1 MDYISISNTRKDMDI
16 RINYI
21 RLKNFKGARDAEYRF
36 DGGNARIEGGNGSGK
51 STVFDAF
58 TWLLFGKD
66 RMDQTTEKFELK
78 TIDPGTG
85 ETIPN
90 LEHWVEAELTINGSK
105 TVIRRC
111 WLENWVKPT
120 GETEVVLKGHKSV
133 FIVDGV
139 DVGTKRAYDSVVA
152 QWIGEGM
159 FKLLTNPLY
168 FIDNRYTAWEP
179 RRKALL
185 GLVKDSEGRQKV
197 AEDFADLIAEM
208 EGRPLELFRKMV
220 ADGKRA
226 QKERLKECQGR
237 IAGML
242 DSLPEEVDAKQ
253 LDAAEESLKAE
264 RDEKLAGVEGKLKE
278 IDIALADMS
287 EDVKRRKADASVIYG
302 QITALQLKMEDFLAE
317 GKKVAQKE
325 SQARLQRIDE
335 ASRGCE
341 IVKDRIAR
349 TEDRLKMSEAE
360 LAGLR
365 EDRARKAEELRMLGE
380 AHKVAKSRAF
390 EYVPDT
396 VCPACGQELPPERVE
411 EARAR
416 ALEVFNAQLKAE
428 VEGIIA
434 KATQIKAAV
443 GVIDKSIEG
452 LEESIRKQ
460 KDGLAMDRT
469 AFKAGEMKLK
479 AARAERMEEPDEAEA
494 RLRKTPEYIAMNVEL
509 LGLQSKVNA
518 VTKGSP
524 DNGALVLEKNRLED
538 EKDAIVAAFN
548 VSLAPVTRQRWLNE
562 ERKRQLKLIEE
573 KEREQM
579 GYADELARLERL
591 EFRIQE
597 YIKAD
602 IGAVEES
609 INSLFRVARWKMF
622 DRTIDG
628 GIVEMC
634 EVTNKDGVPYQS
646 MNDAMKVQCGM
657 DVIRV
662 FGEANRCYAPVFID
676 NAEGVICKD
685 FGVPA
690 QVIRLCVKD
699 REGLEVIPE

>member
-1 MDYISISNTRKDMDI
+1 MDI
-16 RINYI
+16 RINYL
-21 RLKNFKGARDAEYRF
+21 RLKNFKGCRDAEYRF
-36 DGGNARIEGGNGSGK
+36 DGGNVRIEGPNGSGK

-66 RMDQTTEKFELK
+66 SKDQTTEKFELK
-78 TIDPGTG
+78 TIDPETG

-90 LEHWVEAELTINGSK
+90 LEHWVEAELLIDGNK

-120 GETEVVLKGHKSV
+120 GETDVVLKGHKSV

-159 FKLLTNPLY
+159 FKLLTNPLF
-168 FIDNRYTAWEP
+168 FIDGRYTAWEP

-185 GLVKDSEGRQKV
+185 GLVKESEGRKKV
-197 AEDFADLIAEM
+197 AEEFADLIAEM
-208 EGRPLELFRKMV
+208 QGRPLELFRKMV
-220 ADGKRA
+220 ADGRRA
-226 QKERLKECQGR
+226 QKERLKECQGK

-242 DSLPEEVDAKQ
+242 DAMPEEVDEKALDETEAK
-253 LDAAEESLKAE
+253 LAEIRDAKLAEV
-264 RDEKLAGVEGKLKE
+264 DEKLKR
-278 IDIALADMS
+278 IDGALADMS
-287 EDVKRRKADASVIYG
+287 EDVKRRKEEASRIYG
-302 QITALQLKMEDFLAE
+302 EMTALQLKMEDFLSE
-317 GKKVAQKE
+317 GKKTAQIE
-325 SQARLQRIDE
+325 SKARLQRIDE
-335 ASRGCE
+335 ASLGCE
-341 IVKDRIAR
+341 ITKERIERAEER
-349 TEDRLKMSEAE
+349 IQVSENE

-365 EDRARKAEELRMLGE
+365 QDRAKKAEELRMLGE
-380 AHKVAKSRAF
+380 AHKAAKAKAF
-390 EYVPDT
+390 DYVPET
-396 VCPACGQELPPERVE
+396 VCPACGQELPAERIE
-411 EARAR
+411 EARKR
-416 ALEVFNAQLKAE
+416 AQDVFNAQIRTE
-428 VEGIIA
+428 VEGIIG
-434 KATQIKAAV
+434 KATQIKDAV
-443 GVIDKSIEG
+443 AILDRSIAG
-452 LEESIRKQ
+452 LEDSIRKQ
-460 KDGLAMDRT
+460 KDDLGMDKT
-469 AFKAGEMKLK
+469 ALKAGELKLK
-479 AARAERMEEPDEAEA
+479 AAKAERVDDPAEVEEG
-494 RLRKTPEYIAMNVEL
+494 LRKTQEYVRMSVEL
-509 LGLQSKVNA
+509 LGLQSKVNG

-538 EKDAIVAAFN
+538 EKDEIVADFN
-548 VSLAPVTRQRWLNE
+548 RELAPVTRQRVLAG
-562 ERKRQLKLIEE
+562 ERERQSKLIEA

-622 DRTIDG
+622 DKTIDG

-634 EVTNKDGVPYQS
+634 EVTSKDGVPYQS

-676 NAEGVICKD
+676 NAEGVIERN
-685 FGVPA
+685 FGVRS
-690 QVIRLCVKD
+690 QVIRLCVLD
-699 REGLEVIPE
+699 RDGLEVINE

>member
-1 MDYISISNTRKDMDI
+1 MDI
-16 RINYI
+16 RINYL
-21 RLKNFKGARDAEYRF
+21 RLKNFKGCRDAEYRF
-36 DGGNARIEGGNGSGK
+36 DGGNVRIEGPNGSGK

-66 RMDQTTEKFELK
+66 SKDQTTEKFELK
-78 TIDPGTG
+78 TIDPEMG

-90 LEHWVEAELTINGSK
+90 LEHWVEAELLIDGNK

-120 GETEVVLKGHKSV
+120 GETDVVLKGHKSV

-159 FKLLTNPLY
+159 FKLLTNPLF
-168 FIDNRYTAWEP
+168 FIDGRYTAWEP

-185 GLVKDSEGRQKV
+185 GLVKESEGRKKV
-197 AEDFADLIAEM
+197 AEEFADLIEEM
-208 EGRPLELFRKMV
+208 QGRPLELFRKMV
-220 ADGKRA
+220 ADGRRA
-226 QKERLKECQGR
+226 QKERLKECQGK

-242 DSLPEEVDAKQ
+242 DAMPEEVDEKALDETEAK
-253 LDAAEESLKAE
+253 LAEIRDAKLAEA
-264 RDEKLAGVEGKLKE
+264 DEKLKR
-278 IDIALADMS
+278 IDGALADMS
-287 EDVKRRKADASVIYG
+287 EDVKRRKEEASRIYG
-302 QITALQLKMEDFLAE
+302 EMTALQLKMEDFLSE
-317 GKKVAQKE
+317 GKKTAQIE
-325 SQARLQRIDE
+325 SKARLQRIDE

-341 IVKDRIAR
+341 ITKERIERAEER
-349 TEDRLKMSEAE
+349 IQVSENE

-365 EDRARKAEELRMLGE
+365 QDRAKKAEELRMLGE
-380 AHKVAKSRAF
+380 AHKAAKAKAF
-390 EYVPDT
+390 DYVPET
-396 VCPACGQELPPERVE
+396 VCPACGQELPAERIE
-411 EARAR
+411 EARKR
-416 ALEVFNAQLKAE
+416 AQDVFNAQIRTE
-428 VEGIIA
+428 VEGIIG
-434 KATQIKAAV
+434 KATQIKDAV
-443 GVIDKSIEG
+443 AILDRSIAG
-452 LEESIRKQ
+452 LEDSIRKQ
-460 KDGLAMDRT
+460 KDDLGMDKT
-469 AFKAGEMKLK
+469 ALKAGELKLK
-479 AARAERMEEPDEAEA
+479 AAKAERVDDPAEVEEG
-494 RLRKTPEYIAMNVEL
+494 LRKTPEYVRMSVEL
-509 LGLQSKVNA
+509 LGLQSKVNG

-538 EKDAIVAAFN
+538 EKDEIVAEFN
-548 VSLAPVTRQRWLNE
+548 RELAPVTRQRVLAG
-562 ERKRQLKLIEE
+562 ERERQSKLIEA

-622 DRTIDG
+622 DKTIDG

-634 EVTNKDGVPYQS
+634 EVTSKDGVPYQS

-676 NAEGVICKD
+676 NAEGVIERD
-685 FGVPA
+685 FGVRS
-690 QVIRLCVKD
+690 QVIRLCVVD
-699 REGLEVIPE
+699 RDGLEVINE